1 MGTRRLTDYVAK
13 AGGVGA
19 VMSMLGRGQS
29 PSTPV
34 PRRIVLIS
42 VNSESN
48 EGLPIDQSGA
58 VPGTVDA
65 LGAMIFGGLGRF
77 SKETSLVFSDAVEQW
92 RRELRADPR
101 WAAESQADIFSI
113 EIRLTDLDDSTLRTE
128 VLEIPTAFRISEVAR
143 KMLRQ
148 AADAVWT
155 IRLSSGASWSLF
167 RPRYELSATSAF
179 LHPPTEVCLLAAP
192 HRLAAT

>member
-1 MGTRRLTDYVAK
+1 LGTRRLTDYVAK

-29 PSTPV
+29 PSTPA

-48 EGLPIDQSGA
+48 DGLPIDRSGT
-58 VPGTVDA
+58 VPGTIDA
-65 LGAMIFGGLGRF
+65 LTAMIFGGLGRF

-92 RRELRADPR
+92 RKELRADPR

-113 EIRLTDLDDSTLRTE
+113 EIRLTDLDDSNLRTQ
-128 VLEIPTAFRISEVAR
+128 VLAIPTAFRISDVDR
-143 KMLRQ
+143 GLLRQ
-148 AADAVWT
+148 AAK
-155 IRLSSGASWSLF
+155 RSLERSAEFKRF
-167 RPRYELSATSAF
+167 RESL
-179 LHPPTEVCLLAAP
+179 PPAP
-192 HRLAAT
+192 